1 MFLESLLSLTKAE
14 ALQKLGITSDA
25 NADEVD
31 DEYAAFQVSK

>member
-25 NADEVD
+25 NADE
-31 DEYAAFQVSK
+31 YAAFQVSN